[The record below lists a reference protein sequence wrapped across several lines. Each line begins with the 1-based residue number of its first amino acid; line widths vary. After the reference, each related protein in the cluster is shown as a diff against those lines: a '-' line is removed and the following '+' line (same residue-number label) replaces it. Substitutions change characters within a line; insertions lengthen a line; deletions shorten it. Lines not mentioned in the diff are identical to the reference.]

1 MSSEANLL
9 TRIEEFVSEQQSRE
23 RNYVEMV
30 TSYFQLVNDVYRSGW
45 GESHHFPP
53 FSDGQSLAQAQRAAQ
68 CRLADRAGLRPG
80 SRALDIGSGVGG
92 PALTIAAHSGAHVTG
107 LDLTHVRVECAR
119 AKAAEQGLTGQ
130 TDFVEGDALDM
141 PFPDASFDVVY
152 SFDSIVH
159 MPEKQRVH
167 REAARVLK
175 PGGVYLG
182 YDWLAADGL
191 GEEEISRFIEPIC
204 RQHCLTHLSTP
215 QALAGHLRDAG
226 LDPVRVTDASEQGSL
241 EPVWL
246 LLDEAADL
254 LDASDDVTP
263 LLRFMQRGIRAL
275 CAAARAGAF
284 LVGYWEARKPA

>member
-1 MSSEANLL
+1 MSSEA
-9 TRIEEFVSEQQSRE
+9 TRLARIQEVVSERESRE

-30 TSYFQLVNDVYRSGW
+30 TSYFELVNDVYRSGW

-53 FSDGQSLAQAQRAAQ
+53 FSDGQSLAEAQRTAQ

-80 SRALDIGSGVGG
+80 TRALDIGSGVGG

-107 LDLTHVRVECAR
+107 LDLTPVRSECAR
-119 AKAAEQGLTGQ
+119 TRAAEQGLTAQ

-141 PFPDASFDVVY
+141 PFPDGSFDAVY

-159 MPEKQRVH
+159 MPEKERVH

-191 GEEEISRFIEPIC
+191 GDEETSRFIEPIC
-204 RQHCLTHLSTP
+204 RHHCLTHLSTP
-215 QALAGHLRDAG
+215 QTLAGHLRDAG
-226 LDPVRVTDASEQGSL
+226 LDPVRVADASEQGSL

-246 LLDEAADL
+246 MLDEAADL
-254 LDASDDVTP
+254 LDDSDDVTP
-263 LLRFMQRGIRAL
+263 LLRFMQRGIRVL
-275 CAAARAGAF
+275 SAAAREGAF